1 MRENEKEKRTE
12 RSAGDTR
19 ARLSHSEHDMGKT
32 SLGLWGWFTRFVAGG
47 SMAGDRSA
55 GRRFFVFGRR
65 EGVQTRERERERVAE
80 KKAPQSD
87 CFGLL
92 LKPLM

>member
-32 SLGLWGWFTRFVAGG
+32 SLGLWGWFTQFVAGG
-47 SMAGDRSA
+47 SMVEDRSA
-55 GRRFFVFGRR
+55 GRRFSVFG
-65 EGVQTRERERERVAE
+65 QRERVAE
-80 KKAPQSD
+80 RKAPQSD

-92 LKPLM
+92 LKPVM